1 MGTQDSVEL
10 SGGMGID
17 SHVHRG
23 TGPHRGKGPVGYERS
38 DDRIRELVCE
48 SLADDDEV
56 DASQIEVAVSGGEVT
71 LSGTVESR
79 RAKREAEE
87 CVFSVSGVRE
97 VQNQLRVRDSRSS
110 TQPSASGTAATSRGE
125 NGKSDA
131 GRTEAGKP
139 ELGKSELGKSEAG
152 KSELGKSEL
161 DISAQDKKHR
171 A

>member
-1 MGTQDSVEL
+1 
-10 SGGMGID
+10 
-17 SHVHRG
+17 
-23 TGPHRGKGPVGYERS
+23 
-38 DDRIRELVCE
+38 
-48 SLADDDEV
+48 
-56 DASQIEVAVSGGEVT
+56 VT

-79 RAKREAEE
+79 RAKHEAEE

-110 TQPSASGTAATSRGE
+110 TRTSASGTPAMSSLE

-131 GRTEAGKP
+131 VRTEAGKSEP
-139 ELGKSELGKSEAG
+139 AKSEPGKSDV
-152 KSELGKSEL
+152 